1 MLLADRLKL
10 FRGLRGNHVVV
21 AVKMERAFSTAIGG
35 EQAHR
40 SFFDWIIAVG
50 NLRHSCRRRGGEFV
64 ALKFEACFAQSFF
77 QQVCTAPVPP
87 TRRIFGGNRDELCE
101 QLRHLVLASLQ
112 PSEKGLAQG
121 EVSGWARNHE
131 VDARKLGRAR
141 QGPNW
146 VRRGV
151 RGHISNVGGWPVD
164 RCQTLPQRR
173 AKALPLLGPDPKS

>member
-1 MLLADRLKL
+1 M
-10 FRGLRGNHVVV
+10 
-21 AVKMERAFSTAIGG
+21 AVKVERALSTAIGG
-35 EQAHR
+35 EQARR
-40 SFFDWIIAVG
+40 SFSDWIIAAG
-50 NLRHSCRRRGGEFV
+50 NLRHGCRRRGREFV
-64 ALKFEACFAQSFF
+64 AFTFEACFPQSFF
-77 QQVCTAPVPP
+77 QYVCTAPVLPA
-87 TRRIFGGNRDELCE
+87 RRIFGGNRDELCE

-121 EVSGWARNHE
+121 EVSDWARNHE
-131 VDARKLGRAR
+131 VDARKFARAR

-173 AKALPLLGPDPKS
+173 AKALPFLGPDPKS